1 MTTATDMLAKY
12 LAAESALLEG
22 KVTRMDDRLLQME
35 DLAEIRKGRI
45 EWEKRVS
52 AESMRAARAP
62 TIGGLSYSI
71 ARMDK

>member
-12 LAAESALLEG
+12 LTAEAELLSG
-22 KVTRMDDRLLQME
+22 KVTRMDDRLLQLE